1 MRRYVSRR
9 HSMIFSGGCLCGA
22 IRYES
27 RKKPTETGYCHC
39 SICRKS
45 TGAPV
50 VAFASFPES
59 AFTYTKGKPS
69 IYRSSSSGHREF
81 CSKCGT
87 QICYRETD
95 NAETV
100 DINSGTLDDLETVE
114 PKCHIYTNDAVSW
127 LKIEDDYPRHIKGT
141 V

>member
-1 MRRYVSRR
+1 
-9 HSMIFSGGCLCGA
+9 MIFSGGCLCGE

-27 RKKPTETGYCHC
+27 IQKPMETGYCHC

-50 VAFASFPES
+50 VSFASFPEG

-69 IYRSSSSGHREF
+69 TYSSSPSGHREF

-87 QICYRETD
+87 QICYRENNNT
-95 NAETV
+95 ETV
-100 DINSGTLDDLETVE
+100 DINSGTLDDPETVKPE
-114 PKCHIYTNDAVSW
+114 FHIYTNDAVSW
-127 LKIEDDYPRHIKGT
+127 LNIEDVLPRHPKGT